1 MRKYSKISQEEHN
14 RNSLFVKEP
23 IVVVAMITPWNFPLH
38 QIIGKVAPAIAA
50 GCTMV
55 LKPSKEAP
63 LNAFALAEILHDIG
77 LPNGVFNLVSG
88 HGREIGE
95 ALARHSEVDMV
106 SFTGSTNAG
115 VRVSELAA
123 PSVKR
128 VSLELGGKALTSFW
142 KMLILTCFF
151 FGNIL
156 VFWKLWTGVLCT
168 NQTSDSGK

>member
-1 MRKYSKISQEEHN
+1 
-14 RNSLFVKEP
+14 
-23 IVVVAMITPWNFPLH
+23 
-38 QIIGKVAPAIAA
+38 
-50 GCTMV
+50 MV

-77 LPNGVFNLVSG
+77 LPRGVFNLVSG

-142 KMLILTCFF
+142 KMLIL
-151 FGNIL
+151 N
-156 VFWKLWTGVLCT
+156 VLLPRQST
-168 NQTSDSGK
+168 RVLETLDRSALH